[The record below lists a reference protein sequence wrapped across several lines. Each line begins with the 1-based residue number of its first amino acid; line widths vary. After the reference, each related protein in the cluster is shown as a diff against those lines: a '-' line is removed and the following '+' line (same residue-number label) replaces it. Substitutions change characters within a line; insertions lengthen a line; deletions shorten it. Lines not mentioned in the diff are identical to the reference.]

1 MSDQTLLK
9 KLLTAQDAQSDVAL
23 LRDALAIES
32 VTGGETQFAQ
42 FLLGQL
48 SNLDLE
54 TETGVF
60 EGARENV
67 WGVLSSQGPNL
78 MVLGHTDTVHVRGW
92 TEHWQDD
99 PRHDPFGG
107 VQFDGQIWSRG
118 ASDLKGGICAA
129 IAGYRLLQR
138 IGVRPSCGL
147 TFAFIGDEESGEP
160 GSGVSA
166 GAKDLVRRIKAGTLP
181 RPDFAVYV
189 EPTSLNIYTAQIGF
203 FIADIS
209 VTGKTAYFGT
219 PELGIDAL
227 KATHNLLSRIWEHE
241 AELTSGPRHDLVGT
255 SSILVT
261 DIDGGG
267 FIAVPGE
274 CKLSLIRKLRPGEA
288 LDDAVAAFEDA
299 LNLHDLPEG
308 IEVATRYPAGRDH
321 PKGGSPV
328 ENDPD
333 LAAIGLLQ
341 NCIQKTRPTAGHLGG
356 APYWSEMP
364 FLTEQIGCPTVYC
377 APGDIAV
384 AHTFE
389 ERIEIE
395 EYLAA
400 IRAFALFFAGFNAN
414 HAIQKS
420 PTRGETNDLP

>member
-1 MSDQTLLK
+1 MSGEPLLS
-9 KLLTAQDAQSDVAL
+9 KLLSTQDAQSDVEL
-23 LRDALAIES
+23 LCDALAIPS
-32 VTGGETQFAQ
+32 ITGGETPFAQ
-42 FLLGQL
+42 FLAVQL
-48 SNLDLE
+48 SKLGLK
-54 TETGVF
+54 TGTGVF
-60 EGARENV
+60 EGTRENV
-67 WGVLSSQGPNL
+67 WGVLPNNGPSL

-92 TEHWQDD
+92 AEHWQNDK
-99 PRHDPFGG
+99 RRNPFGG
-107 VQFDGQIWSRG
+107 KVIDGQIWARG

-138 IGVRPSCGL
+138 INVQPSYEL

-166 GAKDLVRRIKAGTLP
+166 GAKDLVRRIKSGSIP
-181 RPDFAVYV
+181 SPDFAIYV
-189 EPTSLNIYTAQIGF
+189 EPTNLDVYTAQIGF
-203 FIADIS
+203 FIADVT

-219 PELGIDAL
+219 PELGVDAL
-227 KATHNLLSRIWEHE
+227 KATHTLLSRIWDHE
-241 AELTSGPRHDLVGT
+241 AELNAGPSHDLVGT

-261 DIDGGG
+261 DINGGG
-267 FIAVPGE
+267 FIAVPGT

-288 LDDAVAAFEDA
+288 LDDAVSAFEDA
-299 LNLHDLPEG
+299 LKLSDLPAG
-308 IEVATRYPAGRDH
+308 VEVAIQYPAGRDH

-328 ENDPD
+328 ENNPD
-333 LAAIGLLQ
+333 LAAIALLQ
-341 NCIQKTRPTAGHLGG
+341 NCIQQARPKAGRVGG

-389 ERIEIE
+389 ERIEVE

-414 HAIQKS
+414 HSIQKS
-420 PTRGETNDLP
+420 PT

>member
-1 MSDQTLLK
+1 MSGEPLLRR
-9 KLLTAQDAQSDVAL
+9 LLAAQDAQSDVAL
-23 LRDALAIES
+23 LRDALAIPS
-32 VTGGETQFAQ
+32 VTGGETPFAQ
-42 FLLGQL
+42 FLEGQL
-48 SNLDLE
+48 SKLGLK
-54 TETGVF
+54 TGTGVF
-60 EGARENV
+60 EGMRENV
-67 WGVLSSQGPNL
+67 WGVLPNHGPNL

-92 TEHWQDD
+92 AEHWQDD
-99 PRHDPFGG
+99 KRRDPFGG
-107 VQFDGQIWSRG
+107 VEVDDQIWARG

-147 TFAFIGDEESGEP
+147 TFAFVGDEESGEP

-166 GAKDLVRRIKAGTLP
+166 GAKDLVRRIKSGSIP
-181 RPDFAVYV
+181 HPDFAIYV
-189 EPTSLNIYTAQIGF
+189 EPTNLNIYTAQIGF
-203 FIADIS
+203 FIAEIT

-219 PELGIDAL
+219 PELGVDAL
-227 KATHNLLSRIWEHE
+227 KATHDVLSRIWEHE
-241 AELTSGPRHDLVGT
+241 AELNSGPKHDLVGA

-261 DIDGGG
+261 DINGGG

-274 CKLSLIRKLRPGEA
+274 CKLSLIRKLRPGEL
-288 LDDAVAAFEDA
+288 LDDAVKAFEDA
-299 LNLHDLPEG
+299 LKLNDLPAG
-308 IEVATRYPAGRDH
+308 VGVALQYPAGRDH

-333 LAAIGLLQ
+333 LAAVELLKNSVQ
-341 NCIQKTRPTAGHLGG
+341 QAQPKAGRVGG

-389 ERIEIE
+389 ERIEVE

-400 IRAFALFFAGFNAN
+400 VRAFALFLAGFNTN
-414 HAIQKS
+414 HSIQKS
-420 PTRGETNDLP
+420 PT